1 VETETPNKRPLVWA
15 HRGACRQAP
24 ENTIAAF
31 TLAERLG
38 ADGIEL
44 DAQLCASG
52 EAIVIHDE
60 SLGRTTGKRT
70 GIAVDGAQLRAV
82 AIRALDAGARFDVR
96 FAGER
101 IPLLEDAI
109 SATSLLVNV
118 ELKCDRRDDRGL
130 TSAVLRAVRRTASAS
145 RVLLSSFNP
154 FCLLRARAE
163 EPSLPRALLFERDAG
178 FVLRRALSAPALGV
192 VALHPQDELA
202 TDRAVAHWRRRG
214 YAVSPWTVDDPL
226 RAQALHRAG
235 ATAIITNVPDRLLE
249 AFASRTSAPS
259 PRR

>member
-1 VETETPNKRPLVWA
+1 METPARRPLVWA

-24 ENTIAAF
+24 ENTVAAF

-52 EAIVIHDE
+52 EAIVFHDE
-60 SLGRTTGKRT
+60 SLGRTTGFAGLVSET
-70 GIAVDGAQLRAV
+70 PWET
-82 AIRALDAGARFDVR
+82 IRALDAGARFDAR

-101 IPLLEDAI
+101 VPLLEDAL

-118 ELKCDRRDDRGL
+118 ELKSERRDDRGL

-163 EPSLPRALLFERDAG
+163 EPSLPRALLFERDGG

-202 TDRAVAHWRRRG
+202 TDRAVARWRRRG

-226 RAQALHRAG
+226 RALALHRAG
-235 ATAIITNVPDRLLE
+235 ATGIITNVPDRLLE

-259 PRR
+259 GRR